1 MKEGVEAEGGVLK
14 RFRKQSIAE
23 VEKNKDINC
32 LRILSLSH
40 IFPLN
45 KFDVGKCVVKYFD
58 NNTRK
63 ALKSIACSTKPK
75 VDRAP
80 AKAVVYCKNKADEGD
95 DDDDSEEEG
104 KEDEEGEGQEGMMS
118 MVKDLS

>member
-1 MKEGVEAEGGVLK
+1 MKEGVEAEGGDTNFNWTK
-14 RFRKQSIAE
+14 SFQPS
-23 VEKNKDINC
+23 
-32 LRILSLSH
+32 SLSH

-45 KFDVGKCVVKYFD
+45 KFDVEKCITRHFD
-58 NNTRK
+58 KSTRE
-63 ALKSIACSTKPK
+63 ALKSIASSTKPRII
-75 VDRAP
+75 RAP
-80 AKAVVYCKNKADEGD
+80 AKAVVYCKDKADEGD